1 MKLKFLVGC
10 YTDSENEKGLHLLE
24 FDEENK
30 NITLINSHT
39 LANPSYLS
47 FSTNKSIIYSVNE
60 NHSVSDSLSA
70 IAFDRVKLTFETINE
85 IDVKG
90 SDPCFISLD
99 SKHKHIFSANY
110 SDGTLS
116 CVSLHADGS
125 LANLVQ
131 VIKHPT
137 DPSDELHPNTH
148 MHAALL
154 SPDKQ
159 FLLVTNLGLDTLS
172 LYNYQPDNHT
182 EPLKEIPEQVYQF
195 PIGTGPRHLLFSSNG
210 KFAYVVGELDG
221 SVHVLAWDSGVLS
234 FVQKA
239 MLMPSD
245 FNGKNSAA
253 DIHFG
258 ADGRFIYLSN
268 RGDANQLISFAVNQE
283 TGELTLLQRT
293 ATLGNG
299 PRNFAV
305 DPSGNYLLVANQYS
319 NEIRLFKIDK
329 ITGGLIDTGVS
340 HAINNPVFVSFLKDL

>member
-1 MKLKFLVGC
+1 MRFLVGC
-10 YTDSENEKGLHLLE
+10 YTSETDNNGLHLLE
-24 FDEENK
+24 LDGQN
-30 NITLINSHT
+30 NSINSITSHVV
-39 LANPSYLS
+39 ANPSYLT
-47 FSTNKSIIYSVNE
+47 FSSDGSVIYTVNE
-60 NHSVSDSLSA
+60 SHTPSDKVTA
-70 IAFDRVKLTFETINE
+70 ISFDRKTQKLETINE
-85 IDVKG
+85 IDICG
-90 SDPCFISLD
+90 ADPCFISTD
-99 SKHKHIFSANY
+99 SKGKYLFTANY

-172 LYNYQPDNHT
+172 LYNYQPDNHK

-221 SVHVLAWDSGVLS
+221 SVHVLAWDNGVLS

-305 DPSGNYLLVANQYS
+305 DPSGNYLLVAHQYS

-329 ITGGLIDTGVS
+329 ITGGLIDTGIS